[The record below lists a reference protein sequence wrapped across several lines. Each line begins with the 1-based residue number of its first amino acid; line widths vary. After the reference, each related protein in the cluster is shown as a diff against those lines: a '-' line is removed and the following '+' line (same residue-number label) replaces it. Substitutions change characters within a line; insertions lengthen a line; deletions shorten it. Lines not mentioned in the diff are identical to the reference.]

1 MRGRLQLS
9 LGVRRHQLQMM
20 RPAPLLLA
28 GLCFL
33 AACRDGPRSRE
44 APSHSGATAARA
56 ALATPHASAAAWADS
71 SCGVDTVR
79 SSVPASV
86 LIHEYVARNDSL
98 GYFAGDSK
106 TNDAWVLRA
115 AECPGHLGGSD
126 IGEVTRS
133 FAIDSLGATA
143 DSAHYRV
150 RYEVVGTLEP
160 TDTTGLHFVPGAKVD
175 SEVVLVVRTPYGWR
189 LSGQVGDLRINA
201 RHAAPVLHLPA
212 AQAALIDS
220 TIHVRD
226 SGSRPDA

>member
-1 MRGRLQLS
+1 MA
-9 LGVRRHQLQMM
+9 V
-20 RPAPLLLA
+20 
-28 GLCFL
+28 LCFL
-33 AACRDGPRSRE
+33 AACHDGSWSRE
-44 APSHSGATAARA
+44 ARSRSSATVARA
-56 ALATPHASAAAWADS
+56 ALATPLASGSAWADS
-71 SCGVDTVR
+71 TCGVDRVR
-79 SSVPASV
+79 TSVPASV

-115 AECPGHLGGSD
+115 AECPAHLGGSD
-126 IGEVTRS
+126 IGEVIRS

-175 SEVVLVVRTPYGWR
+175 SEEVVVVRTQYGWR

-220 TIHVRD
+220 TIHFRG

>member
-1 MRGRLQLS
+1 
-9 LGVRRHQLQMM
+9 V
-20 RPAPLLLA
+20 A
-28 GLCFL
+28 
-33 AACRDGPRSRE
+33 RD
-44 APSHSGATAARA
+44 
-56 ALATPHASAAAWADS
+56 ALAPPHASAIESGSAWADS
-71 SCGVDTVR
+71 SCGVDTAR
-79 SSVPASV
+79 TNVPASA

-115 AECPGHLGGSD
+115 AECPAHLGGSD

-150 RYEVVGTLEP
+150 RYEVVGTLQP

-175 SEVVLVVRTPYGWR
+175 SEEVIVVRTPYGWR

-201 RHAAPVLHLPA
+201 RHAAAVLHLPA

-220 TIHVRD
+220 TIHIRG
-226 SGSRPDA
+226 SGSRLSKREDR